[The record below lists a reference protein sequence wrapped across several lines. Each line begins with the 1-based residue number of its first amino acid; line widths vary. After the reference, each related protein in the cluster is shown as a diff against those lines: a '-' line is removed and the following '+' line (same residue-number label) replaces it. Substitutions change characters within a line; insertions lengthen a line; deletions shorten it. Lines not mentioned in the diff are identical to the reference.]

1 MLLQPGCPEWASG
14 LLLLSLSLSLSLL
27 LSLPLPSSLEKEKKY
42 TNDRLIESHAREDAL
57 KGEISMLNAT
67 IVKLRSENS
76 KMYAEMEDLKA
87 VTINGLVLIH
97 SLIYIKKK
105 KLCTAY

>member
-1 MLLQPGCPEWASG
+1 
-14 LLLLSLSLSLSLL
+14 
-27 LSLPLPSSLEKEKKY
+27 
-42 TNDRLIESHAREDAL
+42 
-57 KGEISMLNAT
+57 MLNAT